1 MAQKAYDNVTLDNH
15 DPLLVFK
22 ALSASTSKLLTD
34 TIVQRFGEMRKDIQ
48 FATKPFKAEEL
59 EALKVEALVYEQDAI
74 SAMDVLQGECKK
86 YKPTYKPQASGARLK
101 INDACKAVV
110 TAADEALEK
119 LKSKVQRQQ
128 KKSHLNPQSAPLPV
142 GSYHLGSYHPVSSS
156 LPSSSVTHPSAMVVD
171 TPLATTA
178 QWRTIPAEP
187 RDSAEKA
194 AELAAA
200 VKAKEDAQR
209 EQQRL
214 QHQLDI
220 QHNAEK
226 INAKYL
232 AEMEKMKATMVA
244 QSEQLQSKLAATEKT
259 LARNEGSLETQT
271 KLQAELDQL
280 RGALGEARVE
290 KAYCQGAII
299 GSMGGLSGAGP
310 SGAGLNPGNH
320 LASLMMPQA
329 QPPNRPS
336 LMPPPPTPPNYQL
349 QLKDRGQESKVRP
362 DLQPLIE
369 ELTQAED
376 KAVHPPANTVAPNYV
391 VAKACCDWKEA
402 LTKLDVSIASLEA
415 KLLMDEEKLA
425 VDMSTARQWLDALP
439 R

>member
-1 MAQKAYDNVTLDNH
+1 MRATMMAQN
-15 DPLLVFK
+15 
-22 ALSASTSKLLTD
+22 
-34 TIVQRFGEMRKDIQ
+34 
-48 FATKPFKAEEL
+48 
-59 EALKVEALVYEQDAI
+59 
-74 SAMDVLQGECKK
+74 
-86 YKPTYKPQASGARLK
+86 
-101 INDACKAVV
+101 
-110 TAADEALEK
+110 
-119 LKSKVQRQQ
+119 
-128 KKSHLNPQSAPLPV
+128 
-142 GSYHLGSYHPVSSS
+142 
-156 LPSSSVTHPSAMVVD
+156 
-171 TPLATTA
+171 
-178 QWRTIPAEP
+178 
-187 RDSAEKA
+187 
-194 AELAAA
+194 
-200 VKAKEDAQR
+200 
-209 EQQRL
+209 
-214 QHQLDI
+214 
-220 QHNAEK
+220 
-226 INAKYL
+226 
-232 AEMEKMKATMVA
+232 
-244 QSEQLQSKLAATEKT
+244 EQLRSKLAETEKT
-259 LARNEGSLETQT
+259 LARNEGSQETEA
-271 KLQAELDQL
+271 KLKAELDQL
-280 RGALGEARVE
+280 KGALGDTRVE
-290 KAYCQGAII
+290 TAYFKGAII

-415 KLLMDEEKLA
+415 IRDEQANARKYGEAQATQAKLLMDEEKLA